1 MSKQKIIDFRVR
13 PLYKNYLSFTPEAI
27 CKARERF
34 GYEVTESLEKRDVE
48 TLVRELREAGV
59 VKAVVPS
66 RALFGTTNEELFELQ
81 DQYPDLF
88 VVFPHIDIENRE
100 KALGDIDEYI
110 INGRG
115 AGAVVELHGPFINE
129 NTDEI
134 YQKLEEHH
142 IPVMITA
149 SAWNRPLI
157 TNSIPR
163 MIDEIA
169 TKFPRLVI
177 VVAHAGWPWVNE
189 MVAITYLHP
198 NLYLLADFEPVRGV
212 GSNFLRE
219 GARYMASRQVLFGS
233 SYPLGPVEQ
242 GIQSIRDWNLPKEI
256 EEDILYNTAAK
267 ILNL

>member
-1 MSKQKIIDFRVR
+1 MSEQRIIDFRVR
-13 PLYKNYLSFTPEAI
+13 PLYKNYLSFSQETTF
-27 CKARERF
+27 KARECF
-34 GYEVTESLEKRDVE
+34 GYEVTESLRKRDVE
-48 TLVRELREAGV
+48 TLVQELRAAGV

-88 VVFPHIDIENRE
+88 VVFPHVDIENKQ
-100 KALGDIDEYI
+100 KALNDIDEYI

-115 AGAVVELHGPFINE
+115 VGAAVELHGPFVNE

-134 YQKLEEHH
+134 YKKLEENH
-142 IPVMITA
+142 IPVMFTA

-163 MIDEIA
+163 MMDEIA
-169 TKFPRLVI
+169 TEYPDLVMI
-177 VVAHAGWPWVNE
+177 VAHAGWPWVNE

-212 GSNFLRE
+212 GSDFIKE

-233 SYPLGPVEQ
+233 SYPLGPIAQ
-242 GIQSIRDWNLPKEI
+242 GIQSIRDWKLPKEI